1 MGQARAVRAATDG
14 YALRLDAVGAEGVFR
29 ALDEVEVGEDL
40 LLHVVVAVIDLG
52 LGCAVAVNFVEA
64 RGAVGKESLFLLK
77 ALAVVVADDVA
88 QRRLGHAAAHLGQV
102 EKALV
107 THNIKMACSKRKGLR
122 LLRCLREPG
131 AGDNRPGVIHMPDV
145 EAAAAWLSSVEGNI
159 LVTTGSKELAAYT
172 RIRDYGQRI
181 YARILPS
188 AEAVA
193 QCRSLGFEG
202 RHIIAMQGPFSE
214 EMNLA
219 QLREY
224 GCAYLV
230 TKDGGAAGGF
240 PEKIKAAHRAGAA
253 AVVID
258 RPGSGEGISLDEIKG
273 QLKEWMDHEKKGSIY
288 G

>member
-1 MGQARAVRAATDG
+1 MKEIKKSVILFAGTTEGRLLAEYLQELDQPFVICVATG
-14 YALRLDAVGAEGVFR
+14 YGRDLLEDISRPDENGCMEIRQGRLDVTEMERMF
-29 ALDEVEVGEDL
+29 DELRPEL
-40 LLHVVVAVIDLG
+40 VIDATHPY
-52 LGCAVAVNFVEA
+52 AVAVT
-64 RGAVGKESLFLLK
+64 
-77 ALAVVVADDVA
+77 
-88 QRRLGHAAAHLGQV
+88 Q
-102 EKALV
+102 
-107 THNIKMACSKRKGLR
+107 NIKMACSKRKGLR

-159 LVTTGSKELAAYT
+159 LVTTGSKELAIYT
-172 RIRDYGQRI
+172 RIRDYDQRV

-214 EMNLA
+214 EMNLV
-219 QLREY
+219 QRQGIRMCVSGDQGWGRSRRLFR
-224 GCAYLV
+224 
-230 TKDGGAAGGF
+230 KDKGS
-240 PEKIKAAHRAGAA
+240 HRAGAA

-258 RPGSGEGISLDEIKG
+258 RPGSGEGISLDDIKG

>member
-1 MGQARAVRAATDG
+1 MKENKKSVILFAGTTEGRLLAEYLQELDRPFVICVATG
-14 YALRLDAVGAEGVFR
+14 YGRDLLEDICRPDRTGCMEIRQGRLDVTEMEQMF
-29 ALDEVEVGEDL
+29 DELRPEL
-40 LLHVVVAVIDLG
+40 VID
-52 LGCAVAVNFVEA
+52 AT
-64 RGAVGKESLFLLK
+64 
-77 ALAVVVADDVA
+77 
-88 QRRLGHAAAHLGQV
+88 HPYAA
-102 EKALV
+102 EV
-107 THNIKMACSKRKGLR
+107 THNIKMACSRRKALR

-131 AGDNRPGVIHMPDV
+131 AGDSRPGVIHMPDV
-145 EAAAAWLSSVEGNI
+145 EAAVTWLSSVKGNI
-159 LVTTGSKELAAYT
+159 LVTTGSKELAIYT
-172 RIRDYGQRI
+172 RIRDYEQRV

>member
-1 MGQARAVRAATDG
+1 MAEYLQELNQPFVICVATG
-14 YALRLDAVGAEGVFR
+14 YGRDLLEDISRPDENGCMEIRQGRLDVTEMERMF
-29 ALDEVEVGEDL
+29 DELRPEL
-40 LLHVVVAVIDLG
+40 VIDATHPY
-52 LGCAVAVNFVEA
+52 AVAVT
-64 RGAVGKESLFLLK
+64 
-77 ALAVVVADDVA
+77 
-88 QRRLGHAAAHLGQV
+88 Q
-102 EKALV
+102 
-107 THNIKMACSKRKGLR
+107 NIKMACSKRKGLR

-145 EAAAAWLSSVEGNI
+145 EAAAAWLSSVKGNI
-159 LVTTGSKELAAYT
+159 LVPQAARSRL
-172 RIRDYGQRI
+172 RIQGWDYGQRI

-240 PEKIKAAHRAGAA
+240 SEKIKAAHRAGAA

-258 RPGSGEGISLDEIKG
+258 RPGSGEGISLDDIKG